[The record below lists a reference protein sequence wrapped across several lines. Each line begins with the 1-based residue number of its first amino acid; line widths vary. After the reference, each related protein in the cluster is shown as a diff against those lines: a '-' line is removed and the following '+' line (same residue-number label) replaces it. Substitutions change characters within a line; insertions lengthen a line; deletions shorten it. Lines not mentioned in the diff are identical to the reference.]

1 MLLIRLTPL
10 DKNLDYGAKVMN
22 KGEKIM
28 NKLTTLGFITS
39 CVVLSTVAFAGEFE
53 VGQKGKE
60 FTAKTLDIKVGDSV
74 KFTNDDPF
82 QHNVFSVSDA
92 KQFDLGSYPQG
103 QSRSVT
109 FDKPGVVE
117 VECSIH
123 PNMQMVIN
131 VK

>member
-1 MLLIRLTPL
+1 MKKMI
-10 DKNLDYGAKVMN
+10 A
-22 KGEKIM
+22 
-28 NKLTTLGFITS
+28 
-39 CVVLSTVAFAGEFE
+39 VVLTIGAVMTVHASEFV

-60 FTAKTLDIKVGDSV
+60 FTVKSVDIKVGDTV

-82 QHNVFSVSDA
+82 QHNVFSVSDV
-92 KQFDLGSYPQG
+92 KEFDLGSYPQG
-103 QSRSVT
+103 QSKSVT

>member
-1 MLLIRLTPL
+1 
-10 DKNLDYGAKVMN
+10 
-22 KGEKIM
+22 M
-28 NKLTTLGFITS
+28 NKLVTTLGVT
-39 CVVLSTVAFAGEFE
+39 AFALLSATAFAAEHE

-82 QHNVFSVSDA
+82 QHNVFSVSDT

-123 PNMQMVIN
+123 PNMQMVVN

>member
-1 MLLIRLTPL
+1 
-10 DKNLDYGAKVMN
+10 
-22 KGEKIM
+22 
-28 NKLTTLGFITS
+28 LG
-39 CVVLSTVAFAGEFE
+39 LSFSAQSAEHT

-60 FTAKTLDIKVGDSV
+60 FTVKTLDVKVGDTV
-74 KFTNDDPF
+74 NFTNDDPF
-82 QHNVFSVSDA
+82 AHNVFSVSDV

-103 QSRSVT
+103 QTKSVT
-109 FDKPGVVE
+109 FDQPGVVE